1 MLEIGDICIGTYSQ
15 AVITLENC
23 LNIKAN
29 YTLRLLSV
37 SFDNSK
43 KKMFN
48 ENKSVASNIATVL
61 CTDKIQA
68 IPASSEASFT
78 VQLLKSINY

>member
-23 LNIKAN
+23 LNIEAN
-29 YTLRLLSV
+29 YTLHLLSV
-37 SFDNSK
+37 SLDNTK
-43 KKMFN
+43 MKMFD

-61 CTDKIQA
+61 CTDKTCA
-68 IPASSEASFT
+68 IPALSEASFT
-78 VQLLKSINY
+78 VCLL